1 MLFTSRNLDVL
12 INEVM
17 LAAEEKMEEEL
28 RKSKNRRSCP
38 KKIKCGFLIRFYFSN

>member
-1 MLFTSRNLDVL
+1 MQLKVKHHCLNVVYMTKPGCL

-28 RKSKNRRSCP
+28 RNQKS
-38 KKIKCGFLIRFYFSN
+38 

>member
-1 MLFTSRNLDVL
+1 MFDCCLHDKPGCL

-28 RKSKNRRSCP
+28 RNQKIVDLAKKNKS
-38 KKIKCGFLIRFYFSN
+38 GFLICFYF